1 MSNKDGSYKAPKFT
15 PLKPSAP
22 AAPKV
27 QTFHMPT
34 EGNRKKP

>member
-1 MSNKDGSYKAPKFT
+1 MSEDGSYKGPKFT
-15 PLKPSAP
+15 PPPNKAP

-27 QTFHMPT
+27 QPFRMPT

>member
-1 MSNKDGSYKAPKFT
+1 MSKSEGYVAPKFT
-15 PLKPSAP
+15 PPKPSAP

-27 QTFHMPT
+27 QPFHMPS